1 MKIIIKDLI
10 KSDYPT
16 LKEVDLLVI
25 DDAYQRIKEW
35 YKDNNLYEDRVIVYF
50 SKPTKILIN
59 RYKSK
64 IVNKYK
70 LKFFLS
76 SNGHICYTSMRRTGW
91 KLKDYMEYKNIYSI
105 ESIDIS
111 DKEQIYINGKVS
123 SKENEKKI
131 QSILKCRHENIW
143 QHLTANDIRSWCYDI
158 TKKPFPK
165 NMKCYKNQLQE
176 AFNEKKEFSVFD
188 YSYYN
193 KYVIECSVNNGDY
206 EAWLRIQGRNY
217 VSYKILN
224 STTLLKM

>member
-76 SNGHICYTSMRRTGW
+76 SNGHI
-91 KLKDYMEYKNIYSI
+91 
-105 ESIDIS
+105 
-111 DKEQIYINGKVS
+111 
-123 SKENEKKI
+123 
-131 QSILKCRHENIW
+131 
-143 QHLTANDIRSWCYDI
+143 
-158 TKKPFPK
+158 
-165 NMKCYKNQLQE
+165 
-176 AFNEKKEFSVFD
+176 
-188 YSYYN
+188 
-193 KYVIECSVNNGDY
+193 
-206 EAWLRIQGRNY
+206 
-217 VSYKILN
+217 
-224 STTLLKM
+224 